1 MCWRKSPSRER
12 ILPTHSLSVHSNRH
26 GRRGAVVASRSTCQK
41 WGQNRVKSLNSEV
54 SKKMPTWT
62 NPNILAI
69 HIDTQP
75 PSLTQTQTQ
84 LRHRLPDLTQLIHS
98 SDSDLRPR
106 QKYIMTSSGSKG
118 TSVRL
123 WLLQGVTNTAL
134 TNGRNTSTKQKTHYE
149 VRKRPEEHLRPSG
162 IDGKMT
168 RLTGE
173 SRLAIGWSDAWV
185 RYLDHIEQIHISHK
199 APKEKVD
206 ATIYFIHEVL
216 TKMDRHHLLVTRP
229 GTKMQRLHLSRGKG
243 SRDKTWESH
252 LSRKLNEALKWSTQS
267 FTARVL
273 WVAKHK
279 LSRVLHKRTRTPNH
293 PGVAHTRGLRIG
305 QDGINTAGR
314 ITNGQSNGDR
324 QRRLVFKMKSILASE
339 NRRYNFKNTS
349 QKLLSTRSN
358 RLDPPSWFFV
368 AFRVQSDRTSCWTHT
383 HALFSHPY
391 TTAHHPHISSV
402 GTPHWLKVK
411 WVARHSQ
418 WFTPISFRDVVIEC
432 PLSSVPTF
440 CPRPLHSHPDPQPL
454 PRPLQEGTRS
464 LEWVWPNGWLCP
476 KHRLRGQARQLL
488 QLHGH
493 NAHADQSP
501 EQTPQ
506 LPVFRRCHRD
516 SHQSRRFTEFRSTQQ
531 QQADSI
537 WQSSIIVRT
546 L

>member
-1 MCWRKSPSRER
+1 
-12 ILPTHSLSVHSNRH
+12 
-26 GRRGAVVASRSTCQK
+26 
-41 WGQNRVKSLNSEV
+41 
-54 SKKMPTWT
+54 
-62 NPNILAI
+62 
-69 HIDTQP
+69 
-75 PSLTQTQTQ
+75 
-84 LRHRLPDLTQLIHS
+84 
-98 SDSDLRPR
+98 
-106 QKYIMTSSGSKG
+106 MTSSGSKG
-118 TSVRL
+118 SSVRL
-123 WLLQGVTNTAL
+123 WLLQGVTNTVL

-149 VRKRPEEHLRPSG
+149 VRKRPEEHLRTSG

-173 SRLAIGWSDAWV
+173 SQLAIGLSDAWV
-185 RYLDHIEQIHISHK
+185 RYLDHIEHIHISHK

-206 ATIYFIHEVL
+206 TTIYFIHEVL
-216 TKMDRHHLLVTRP
+216 TRIDRHHLLATRP
-229 GTKMQRLHLSRGKG
+229 DTKMQRLHPPRGKG

-305 QDGINTAGR
+305 TGWHQHSWQDYKWSDQRWSTTSTCVQNEVDSSLRKPEIQLQKY
-314 ITNGQSNGDR
+314 QSEVVIDKK
-324 QRRLVFKMKSILASE
+324 QQ
-339 NRRYNFKNTS
+339 TW
-349 QKLLSTRSN
+349 
-358 RLDPPSWFFV
+358 PPSWFFV

-383 HALFSHPY
+383 HALFSHLY

-440 CPRPLHSHPDPQPL
+440 CPRPLHSHPDPPPL